1 MSLVGWTQV
10 PRLSPYPALP
20 VRRYDSSIR
29 AIRSPDIA
37 ELLKAMND
45 ERENTMMSVSSP
57 PEHDPRMRSGAAD
70 QYSTSDRTDST
81 LFPDSTGQSLASAS
95 VPANPGTTSASVPAN
110 PAATSADEPANRSFV
125 VTWILSLFLGVFGA
139 DRFYTGRWVTGL
151 LKFLTVGGL
160 GLWWAIDLV
169 VIMAG
174 GQRYDKR
181 RLAGYDSCKEIA
193 WIATG
198 FLIIVAYSLQL
209 DEVIAALIGRIF

>member
-1 MSLVGWTQV
+1 
-10 PRLSPYPALP
+10 
-20 VRRYDSSIR
+20 
-29 AIRSPDIA
+29 
-37 ELLKAMND
+37 
-45 ERENTMMSVSSP
+45 MMSVSSP